1 MKQETGYQPVFLCLD
16 FSLKLVPLT
25 RLKGHVRFT
34 GYFFPGGLMNNSGG
48 LFLPN
53 VFFCVARC
61 IKPAAFFLLMGVS
74 CASAQSLSTNPAN
87 FRGMPCQ
94 QLWYVE
100 QEVLAEGR
108 VCLKT
113 ERARR
118 AFSRAE
124 RCISG
129 SESILPK
136 KARDYLAELRSV
148 ARNKRCPEF

>member
-1 MKQETGYQPVFLCLD
+1 MKGDRLQYLWKNARATHGRFILAGSSTCDGVFLFLARRSKSVLRILL
-16 FSLKLVPLT
+16 FSA
-25 RLKGHVRFT
+25 
-34 GYFFPGGLMNNSGG
+34 
-48 LFLPN
+48 LF
-53 VFFCVARC
+53 VGE
-61 IKPAAFFLLMGVS
+61 GVS
-74 CASAQSLSTNPAN
+74 LVSAQSLSTNPAN

-124 RCISG
+124 RCISAD
-129 SESILPK
+129 ESILPR
-136 KARDYLAELRSV
+136 KARDYLGQLRQT
-148 ARNKRCPEF
+148 ARDKGCSGF